1 MKQLG
6 RLAQAVE
13 GAQRLNKPSIVANY
27 ALDLAKAFNGFYRQV
42 RVLDSTAPAAETA
55 EKLGLV
61 AAFRQ
66 VLDNTLGL
74 LCMKAPEEM

>member
-1 MKQLG
+1 
-6 RLAQAVE
+6 AIE

-42 RVLDSTAPAAETA
+42 KVLDASAPLEETA

-66 VLDNTLGL
+66 VLGNTLGL